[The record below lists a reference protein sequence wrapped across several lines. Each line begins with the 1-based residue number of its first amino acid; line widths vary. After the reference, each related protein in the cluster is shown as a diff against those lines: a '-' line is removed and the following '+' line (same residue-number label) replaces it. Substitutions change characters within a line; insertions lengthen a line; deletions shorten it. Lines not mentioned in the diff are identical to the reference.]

1 MIDTGHS
8 TVESQMMVLIVTSG
22 PEDHPPCWRGLQMLN
37 AITAGMFTCKS
48 RRTIDGGAMQPH
60 ELPPPA
66 QMILLLGGFRISQA
80 LYAAAVLS
88 VADQLIAGP
97 APAEVLARRAGAHPP
112 SLHRLLRTL
121 AGAGV
126 FTEPEPSLFALTS
139 LGRRWSAASPA
150 RCARWP
156 SCSWKRTTRA
166 VRRPHPH
173 HPHRPAR
180 RRALLS
186 PAVLRLAVG
195 PPGADPDVA

>member
-1 MIDTGHS
+1 
-8 TVESQMMVLIVTSG
+8 MMVLIVTSG

-48 RRTIDGGAMQPH
+48 RRTIEGGATQPH

-80 LYAAAVLS
+80 LYAAAVLG
-88 VADQLIAGP
+88 VADQLMAGP

-126 FTEPEPSLFALTS
+126 FTEPEPGLFALTS
-139 LGRRWSAASPA
+139 LGQTLVSGQPGSMREVAIMFVETHYARRSATSSTPSAPASPP
-150 RCARWP
+150 P
-156 SCSWKRTTRA
+156 STSITSRSSAGCRTTRS
-166 VRRPHPH
+166 RSGCRLK
-173 HPHRPAR
+173 
-180 RRALLS
+180 RAD
-186 PAVLRLAVG
+186 A
-195 PPGADPDVA
+195 